1 MIWPPYSILKN
12 THKPFYVESANKEFL
27 YDRNNK
33 EYIDAVS
40 SWWISIHGHN
50 HPKIIESVKETLSR
64 LDHII
69 LAGQTHKTAIELAE
83 KLISITSP
91 AFHSVFY
98 SDNGSCA
105 VDIAIK
111 IAYQYFQNLGLNNKK
126 EILHFSSSY
135 HGDTIGAMSVSG
147 KSSFNSKF
155 EKLGFYSPEFIS
167 PNCNDCPMKK
177 DPYTCQTECIQ
188 TIENYAYHN
197 SEKICAIIIEPIVQ
211 AALGMKFY
219 KKEVLQKLEAI
230 CMKNNILLIL
240 DEVFT
245 GFGRLGKLFAYQY
258 ADIKPDIITLAKGLS
273 GGVLPLAAT
282 LVNEKVYVGF
292 DSADA
297 DQAFYHGHTMT
308 GNPSAT
314 AAAIASIELFESEN
328 RIEDIQRIE
337 KYFEEKL
344 IYFQAH
350 FAEKIF
356 NPRTKGTIFAFEIGN
371 EKNQYLDIIAK
382 ALKEFAFQNQ
392 VLLRPLGNTI
402 YITPPYI
409 ISKSSLDQI
418 FSTIENYLQYQI

>member
-1 MIWPPYSILKN
+1 MIWHPYSILKN
-12 THKPFYVESANKEFL
+12 NNKPFYVESANKEFL
-27 YDRNNK
+27 YDGNHT

-50 HPKIIESVKETLSR
+50 HPKIIENVKETLSR

-91 AFHSVFY
+91 TFHSVFY

-111 IAYQYFQNLGLNNKK
+111 MAYQYFQNLGLNDKK

-155 EKLGFYSPEFIS
+155 ADLGFYSPEFLS
-167 PNCNDCPMKK
+167 PNCYDCPLKK
-177 DPYTCQTECIQ
+177 NPDSCKIECIQ
-188 TIENYAYHN
+188 SIEQYAYTN
-197 SEKICAIIIEPIVQ
+197 SEKICAIIIEPVVQ

-219 KKEVLQKLEAI
+219 KKEVLQKLEKI
-230 CMKNNILLIL
+230 CRTNNILLIL

-258 ADIKPDIITLAKGLS
+258 AEVKPDIITLAKGLS

-282 LVNEKVYVGF
+282 LVNLKIFEGF
-292 DSADA
+292 NSADA

-308 GNPSAT
+308 GNPSACS
-314 AAAIASIELFESEN
+314 AALASIDLFESEN
-328 RIEDIQRIE
+328 RIEDIQILE
-337 KYFEEKL
+337 NYFKDKL
-344 IYFQAH
+344 TYFQTY
-350 FAEKIF
+350 FSEKIF
-356 NPRTKGTIFAFEIGN
+356 NPRTIGAIFAFEIGN
-371 EKNQYLDIIAK
+371 EKNHYLNTSAK
-382 ALKEFAFQNQ
+382 KLQEFSFENKI
-392 VLLRPLGNTI
+392 LLRPLGNTI

-409 ISKSSLDQI
+409 IGKTSLDKI
-418 FSTIENYLQYQI
+418 FSTLENYLQYQI